1 MRIVMTTPQLETA
14 RLNLRPFALND
25 VDEIHRIW
33 IDPGVR
39 KFLWDDEAIPREQA
53 ASVIAD
59 SHAHFESTG
68 YGLWA
73 VRQKGEEP
81 ILGFCG
87 YWFFHD
93 PPELELLYGI
103 ATEEWG
109 GGLATEAARAMIRY
123 GFEELGL
130 PRIQASTDAQN
141 LASVRVMEKCGM
153 TFVRRET
160 TNGLDTIYY
169 AILRDSFQPGDV
181 TYELRRND

>member
-1 MRIVMTTPQLETA
+1 MTTLQLKTA
-14 RLNLRPFALND
+14 RLNLRPLVMDD

-39 KFLWDDEAIPREQA
+39 KFLWDDEVISHEQA

-59 SHAHFESTG
+59 SLAHFESTG

-73 VRQKGEEP
+73 VRQHGEEP
-81 ILGFCG
+81 IIGFCG

-103 ATEEWG
+103 ATEQWG
-109 GGLATEAARAMIRY
+109 RGLGAEAAQAMIRY
-123 GFEELGL
+123 GFEALGL
-130 PRIQASTDAQN
+130 TRIQASTDALN
-141 LASVRVMEKCGM
+141 LASVRVMEKCAM
-153 TFVRRET
+153 TFARREA

-169 AILRDSFQPGDV
+169 AIVKG
-181 TYELRRND
+181 N